1 MKINLEKHDRISFF
15 GDSITAHGMWIREVA
30 EYFSKNYPEL
40 EIGIYN
46 SGIAGSRASGAN
58 LKDRMFCDCLQMFPK
73 YVVVMFGMN
82 DVEYGLHGSQDPDE
96 IARMKASIAKYPDSL
111 KNIINICKSAGATPI
126 ICSPTPY
133 DEYND
138 GPNPTKPGI
147 DEDLQG
153 FAVVAKSIAEE
164 NGLLFVDMRDAIF
177 GHIDEKPV
185 REDRVHPNEYGHHLM
200 AERFLT
206 AIGAK
211 ETEEPEKVVE
221 ISEKNQKR
229 FETEQIL
236 RKLMFVERDGM
247 LWQFENYN
255 RPLEERKELLAKTTA
270 ELDNEFWHL
279 MNDNYKANADFKD
292 ELRGELVKL
301 TLDMYKQV

>member
-1 MKINLEKHDRISFF
+1 MKINLEKGDRISFF

-30 EYFSKNYPEL
+30 EYFAQNYPEL

-46 SGIAGSRASGAN
+46 CGIAGSRASGAN
-58 LKDRMFCDCLQMFPK
+58 LKNRMYCDCLHVFPR

-82 DVEYGLHGSQDPDE
+82 DVEYNLHGSEDPAE
-96 IARMKASIAKYPDSL
+96 IEKMNKSIASYPDSL
-111 KNIINICKSAGATPI
+111 KNIIDICKGAGATPI
-126 ICSPTPY
+126 ICSPTPF
-133 DEYND
+133 DGYND
-138 GPNPTKPGI
+138 GPNPAKPGV

-153 FAVVAKSIAEE
+153 FAQVAKSVAQE

-177 GHIDEKPV
+177 SHIDEKPV

-200 AERFLT
+200 AERFLC

-211 ETEEPEKVVE
+211 ETEEPDKVVE

-229 FETEQIL
+229 FEVEQIL

-247 LWQFENYN
+247 GWQFEDYN
-255 RPLEERKELLAKTTA
+255 RPLEERKKLLAETA
-270 ELDNEFWHL
+270 KELDNDFWNL
-279 MNDNYKANADFKD
+279 VNNNYVKYADFKD

-301 TLDMYKQV
+301 TLDMYK